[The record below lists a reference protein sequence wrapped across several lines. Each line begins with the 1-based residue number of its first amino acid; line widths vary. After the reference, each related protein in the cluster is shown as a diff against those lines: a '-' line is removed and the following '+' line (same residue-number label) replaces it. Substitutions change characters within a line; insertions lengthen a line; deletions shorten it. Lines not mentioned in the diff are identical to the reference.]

1 MVAYQRIMDSYQS
14 LEIKLETVQ
23 IKGHMYIFV
32 KTLTGK
38 TITLYNLSPSDAIE
52 DLKLR
57 IQDEE
62 GIPPD

>member
-1 MVAYQRIMDSYQS
+1 
-14 LEIKLETVQ
+14 
-23 IKGHMYIFV
+23 V